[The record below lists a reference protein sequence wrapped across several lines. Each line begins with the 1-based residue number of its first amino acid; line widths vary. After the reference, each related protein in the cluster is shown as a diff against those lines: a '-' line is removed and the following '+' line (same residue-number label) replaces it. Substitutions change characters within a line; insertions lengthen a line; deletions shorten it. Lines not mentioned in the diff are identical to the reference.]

1 MIANLPALPFKHSLK
16 VPQQLSASHSG
27 GTAPVDEL
35 VDFTVIG
42 QDHKPE
48 GLFYY
53 ARTFRP
59 LCCKKQKQK
68 NLED

>member
-42 QDHKPE
+42 QDPVTKL
-48 GLFYY
+48 GYSKAKFS
-53 ARTFRP
+53 
-59 LCCKKQKQK
+59 
-68 NLED
+68 